1 MQELCERKD
10 VKHQNAL
17 KEYTQGEFRPST
29 DYCRDAFLIKNELAN
44 DLFQQIKAR
53 SKEILEES
61 RRVLSEATD
70 EVREDYNKIE
80 EVRLQY
86 EKEEK
91 EALEKGLPEPDK
103 SAVDF
108 RTVEELREA
117 LETQKA
123 RLELIMGTNPAV
135 VKEYEARKKHVGNF
149 VLIAI
154 METDIL
160 DIGSARS
167 RLLRQPSLKGERKR
181 KNSKGISRM
190 LEYEFLLR
198 TVPIA

>member
-1 MQELCERKD
+1 MHSYWTAIPPAISQQSCFARALRKEGRQTPECSERIYSRW
-10 VKHQNAL
+10 VSNIYRISCH
-17 KEYTQGEFRPST
+17 
-29 DYCRDAFLIKNELAN
+29 AFLIKSELAN

-70 EVREDYNKIE
+70 EVREEYNKIE

-135 VKEYEARKKHVGNF
+135 VKEYEARKKHVGNSLF
-149 VLIAI
+149 DPMAI
-154 METDIL
+154 TDIRTLVLL
-160 DIGSARS
+160 DRDS
-167 RLLRQPSLKGERKR
+167 
-181 KNSKGISRM
+181 
-190 LEYEFLLR
+190 
-198 TVPIA
+198 